1 MAHKYPTAKALLFF
15 YFSFDIYHFKV
26 DWISVSHSINLKSG
40 SPGTSKHIRIQSK
53 QVHTL
58 LFPAKHYFNKQNST
72 TVQDQEEVDNHPDW
86 SVSQIMPPK
95 TAHPVAD
102 LQQEKKCKGCNEVVH
117 PNPDTGKVDVQEHKR
132 GSLVHRAEAEGRTS
146 CPWCGKYCDPEGKG
160 ELFLDHA
167 HAEHPEI
174 NLYLDQQPTCL
185 ICGMKWPNKWYEEQ
199 HIAMKHPILW
209 PPLTRPPPPPQG
221 LQQAPPPQQ
230 GPLHCHIC
238 YTDVG

>member
-95 TAHPVAD
+95 QLTPWRICTRRKNAKVVTRLSTQTQILARSTYKNTSEVAWYTGPKPKAE
-102 LQQEKKCKGCNEVVH
+102 LHALGVVNTVIQKGKESYSWTTPMQNIRKSIC
-117 PNPDTGKVDVQEHKR
+117 
-132 GSLVHRAEAEGRTS
+132 TS
-146 CPWCGKYCDPEGKG
+146 TS
-160 ELFLDHA
+160 
-167 HAEHPEI
+167 
-174 NLYLDQQPTCL
+174 N
-185 ICGMKWPNKWYEEQ
+185 
-199 HIAMKHPILW
+199 
-209 PPLTRPPPPPQG
+209 
-221 LQQAPPPQQ
+221 
-230 GPLHCHIC
+230 
-238 YTDVG
+238 